1 MKKIFLS
8 ILALSLFSCD
18 VEQLDSSISTDDNG
32 NGSNPTS
39 GDYFPMAVNN
49 LWVYNNGTSN
59 SDMKITGTETLN
71 SKTYYKCDNFMVS
84 PDFGGIATVK
94 YYFRK
99 ADNVYYQ
106 NYESTLNLMGAVSVS
121 KPSDDIILL
130 KDNLPV
136 GGTWTQNLILNSTTT
151 VDNET
156 FTFSDLYVI
165 NGKILQK
172 LTNYSVGGTTYPDV
186 IKIEFKQTWT
196 DEFSTD
202 TTSSIIY
209 FAKGVGPI
217 QSISED
223 EDGVTYNSNLVSY
236 SLN

>member
-71 SKTYYKCDNFMVS
+71 SKTYYKCDNFIGT
-84 PDFGGIATVK
+84 PDFGGTATVK

-99 ADNVYYQ
+99 ADNVYYHT
-106 NYESTLNLMGAVSVS
+106 YESTLNFMGAVAVG
-121 KPSDDIILL
+121 KVSDDIILL

-136 GGTWTQNLILNSTTT
+136 GGTWTQNLTINTTT
-151 VDNET
+151 TIGTET
-156 FTFSDLYVI
+156 TTDTQLYVI

-172 LTNYSVGGTTYPDV
+172 LTNYTVSGTTYNDV
-186 IKIEFKQTWT
+186 IKVEFKQTWT

-202 TTSSIIY
+202 TTTSILY
-209 FAKGVGPI
+209 FAKNKGLI
-217 QSISED
+217 QSISTD
-223 EDGVTYNSNLVSY
+223 EDGVTTNQNLVSY